1 MSIIKANGAG
11 DQSTGFYK
19 GVATQSARFN
29 GRTEDTSL
37 FRTIGSSGGS
47 RRKAVY
53 SWWMKGDY
61 EPGSPYFW
69 SKGSGGGVAD
79 IMTLNLN
86 TDRLQVIEYIGDSN
100 TLSVITKRKFRD
112 PSAWYHIVFAFDS
125 TQATDTNRIQIFVN
139 GIKETVMDTAS
150 YPSQNHDFVFGWYQT
165 GNAGSTKERIGGYE
179 GTYYSGDTDGDR
191 NSTVNGYLAEFN
203 YIDGLSFFSDTS
215 GTVNTSFNINSFGQ
229 YKNGVWIPIEYT
241 GSYGNEGWR
250 LEFKQTG
257 TGTASTSTIGA
268 DTSGNNNHFSSVGL
282 ASTDCNIPDSPEN
295 NFCTLHPEGRRYGQS
310 YMATFSEGMLKA
322 VHGGNASHI
331 WGTMAINQIASQGG
345 VYFEVRMDSTDTS
358 RTYGGVIGDNGV
370 NNLCAG
376 ADGAS
381 YSFPI
386 KGVIGLMASP
396 RAYFSTDTDS
406 TGSLDTSS
414 NSNFVDGD
422 VVGFAILSDGKFF
435 CHRNGTYM
443 TNADGNTGNPSTG
456 ANPIATIDLTEG
468 DWVPYV
474 GYASSFTVN
483 FGQDGSFNGTE
494 TSGGNQDANGIG
506 DFMFAVP
513 TNCLALC
520 TSNMAEPAI
529 GPNSATKAHDLFDYL
544 KYTGTGNDNTD
555 IGDGSQSEESSVITS
570 TATANTKST
579 SISFKPDLIWTFPDS
594 NATHNL
600 ATDSS
605 RGVFKD
611 VFLSTGAGESNDT
624 NGIKVYNSNGFRLG
638 TSTNH
643 NVSSRVYY
651 TWCWKANG
659 GTATLTNDASAT
671 GVGSI
676 DSVCQANT
684 TAGFSI
690 VTYTGDSSGNDGT
703 ASTVAHGLGSA
714 PQWIVTIP
722 LNVND
727 GASFHHENTTAP
739 ETDTLI
745 IASTSGNNA
754 TYDGSGFWNDTAPT
768 STVFSVGTRR
778 HTNSDGGMVAY
789 CWTEVEGFSKF
800 GSFNGNA
807 STDGTFVYC
816 GFRPLFVMTKCSP
829 NASHWHIY
837 SPVLDTGN
845 PTGFFRATEATA
857 YQDYNYCDFLSNGF
871 KIRDNGTEANRSAA
885 NFVFMAFADTPF
897 KYANAR

>member
-11 DQSTGFYK
+11 DQDTGFYN

-37 FRTIGSSGGS
+37 FRTLGSSGGS

-69 SKGSGGGVAD
+69 SKGTGGGVAD
-79 IMTLNLN
+79 IMSFNMSN
-86 TDRLQVIEYIGDSN
+86 DRLQVIEYIGDSN
-100 TLSVITKRKFRD
+100 TLSVITKRLFRD
-112 PSAWYHIVFAFDS
+112 PSAWYHIVYAFDS

-165 GNAGSTKERIGGYE
+165 GNAGSTRERIGAYE

-191 NSTVNGYLAEFN
+191 NSVVNGYLAEFN

-215 GTVNTSFNINSFGQ
+215 GTANTSFNINSFGE
-229 YKNGVWIPIEYT
+229 YKNGVWIPVEYT

-257 TGTASTSTIGA
+257 TGTASSSTIGA
-268 DTSGNNNHFSSVGL
+268 DTSGNDNHFSSVGL

-322 VHGGNASHI
+322 VGGGNATHI
-331 WGTMAINQIASQGG
+331 WGTMAINQIASEGG
-345 VYFEVRMDSTDTS
+345 VYFEVRLDSIDTS
-358 RTYGGVIGDNGV
+358 RTYMGLVGDNGI
-370 NNLCAG
+370 NNLNTSANG
-376 ADGAS
+376 ATYS
-381 YSFPI
+381 YPI
-386 KGVIGLMASP
+386 KALLTQNLYFDISGAETTNRIDLTSGNT
-396 RAYFSTDTDS
+396 AYS
-406 TGSLDTSS
+406 
-414 NSNFVDGD
+414 DGD
-422 VVGFAILSDGKFF
+422 VAGFAILSDGKLFV
-435 CHRNGTYM
+435 HRNGTYLK
-443 TNADGNTGNPSTG
+443 NASGNTGNPSTG
-456 ANPIATIDLTEG
+456 ANPITTIDLTEG
-468 DWVPYV
+468 DWVPVV
-474 GYASSFTVN
+474 GYNSSFTVN
-483 FGQDGSFNGTE
+483 FGIDGSFNGTE

-555 IGDGSQSEESSVITS
+555 IGDGSQSEESSIITS
-570 TATANTKST
+570 TATSNTKGT

-605 RGVFKD
+605 RGIYKD
-611 VFLSTGAGESNDT
+611 VFLSTGSGESNDT
-624 NGIKVYNSNGFRLG
+624 NGIKAYNSNGFRLG

-703 ASTVAHGLGSA
+703 NSTVAHGLGSA
-714 PQWIVTIP
+714 PQWIFTIP

-727 GASFHHENTTAP
+727 GAVFHHENTTAP
-739 ETDTLI
+739 ETERLI
-745 IASTSGNNA
+745 LASTSGTLA
-754 TYDGSGFWNDTAPT
+754 TGDDSTFFNDTAPT
-768 STVFSVGTRR
+768 STVFSIGSRR
-778 HTNSDGGMVAY
+778 HVNSDGGMVAY

-800 GSFNGNA
+800 GSFYGNA
-807 STDGTFVYC
+807 STDGPFVYC
-816 GFRPLFVMTKCSP
+816 GFRPLFVMTKCTGNTS
-829 NASHWHIY
+829 AWHIY

-845 PTGFFRATEATA
+845 PTGFFRANEATA

-871 KIRDNGTEANRSAA
+871 KIRDNGTEANRSAN

>member
-11 DQSTGFYK
+11 DQDTGFYN

-37 FRTIGSSGGS
+37 FRTLGSSGGS

-69 SKGSGGGVAD
+69 SKGTGGGVAD
-79 IMTLNLN
+79 IMSFNMSN
-86 TDRLQVIEYIGDSN
+86 DRLQVIEYIGDSN
-100 TLSVITKRKFRD
+100 TLSVITKRLFRD
-112 PSAWYHIVFAFDS
+112 PSAWYHIVYAFDS

-165 GNAGSTKERIGGYE
+165 GNAGSTRERIGAYE

-191 NSTVNGYLAEFN
+191 NSVVNGYLAEFN

-215 GTVNTSFNINSFGQ
+215 GTANTSFNINSFGE
-229 YKNGVWIPIEYT
+229 YKNGVWIPVEYT

-257 TGTASTSTIGA
+257 TGTASSSTIGA
-268 DTSGNNNHFSSVGL
+268 DTSGNDNHFSSVGL

-322 VHGGNASHI
+322 VGGGNATHI
-331 WGTMAINQIASQGG
+331 WGTMAINQIASEGG
-345 VYFEVRMDSTDTS
+345 VYFEVRLDSIDTS
-358 RTYGGVIGDNGV
+358 RTYMGLVGDNGI
-370 NNLCAG
+370 NNLNTNANG
-376 ADGAS
+376 ATYS
-381 YSFPI
+381 YPI
-386 KGVIGLMASP
+386 KALLTQNL
-396 RAYFSTDTDS
+396 YFDISGAETTNRID
-406 TGSLDTSS
+406 LTSGNTAFS
-414 NSNFVDGD
+414 NGD
-422 VVGFAILSDGKFF
+422 VAGFAILSDGKLFV
-435 CHRNGTYM
+435 HRNGTYLK
-443 TNADGNTGNPSTG
+443 NASGNTGNPSTG
-456 ANPIATIDLTEG
+456 ANPITTIDLTEG
-468 DWVPYV
+468 DWVPCI
-474 GYASSFTVN
+474 GYNSSFTVN
-483 FGQDGSFNGTE
+483 FGQDGTFNGNE
-494 TSGGNQDANGIG
+494 TPADTYTDSNSIG
-506 DFMFAVP
+506 KFNYAVP

-520 TSNMAEPAI
+520 TSNMAEPAV

-605 RGVFKD
+605 RGIYKD
-611 VFLSTGAGESNDT
+611 VFLSTGSGESNDT
-624 NGIKVYNSNGFRLG
+624 NGIKAYNSNGFRLG

-703 ASTVAHGLGSA
+703 NSTVAHGLGSA
-714 PQWIVTIP
+714 PQWIFTIP

-727 GASFHHENTTAP
+727 GAVFHHENTTAP
-739 ETDTLI
+739 ETERLI
-745 IASTSGNNA
+745 LASTSGTLA
-754 TYDGSGFWNDTAPT
+754 TGDDSTFFNDTAPT
-768 STVFSVGTRR
+768 STVFSIGSRR
-778 HTNSDGGMVAY
+778 HVNSDGGMVAY

-800 GSFNGNA
+800 GSFYGNA
-807 STDGTFVYC
+807 STDGPFVYC
-816 GFRPLFVMTKCSP
+816 GFRPLFVMTKCTGNTS
-829 NASHWHIY
+829 AWHIY

-845 PTGFFRATEATA
+845 PTGFFRANEATA

-871 KIRDNGTEANRSAA
+871 KIRDNGTEANRSAN